1 SGRFRDEVLEGDI
14 QKTIINGIP
23 SINFSNKIQQILIQ
37 DMDNTVILKLLGH
50 NIGFSVLQNIIY
62 SLWKPSS
69 PFHLM
74 GAENGYFLAKFE
86 NKIDCEKVF
95 LEGLPSY
102 IYKRKILVEIWGLVR
117 KVAKLDMN
125 TDNRVR
131 ELESMT
137 IDGTGENEGSYE
149 LWMLVEKKSRAL
161 TETETIAGF
170 EPRDNDEYL
179 DNRNKK
185 GKEILPGGNQG
196 IANPYCNCSC
206 LDNRAQNRGP
216 LNELGFKNLVGPSR
230 LSHNVNGS
238 GAGLVWSKKQAD
250 GSKTMHNRA
259 DKCLG
264 ESNSMLG
271 FKPDQRNRS
280 TNGLAVS
287 TGPLLQVRG
296 LEELGKEKSAIVTS
310 GNGEISRVTNGGS
323 SDLGLGTSNDDGH
336 NISRFFPRSSQ

>member
-1 SGRFRDEVLEGDI
+1 MKYWKETSKKPL
-14 QKTIINGIP
+14 
-23 SINFSNKIQQILIQ
+23 SM

-62 SLWKPSS
+62 SLWKPSL

-125 TDNRVR
+125 TDNRV
-131 ELESMT
+131 
-137 IDGTGENEGSYE
+137 
-149 LWMLVEKKSRAL
+149 RAL

-271 FKPDQRNRS
+271 FKPDQRNGS

-323 SDLGLGTSNDDGH
+323 SNLGLGTSNDDGH